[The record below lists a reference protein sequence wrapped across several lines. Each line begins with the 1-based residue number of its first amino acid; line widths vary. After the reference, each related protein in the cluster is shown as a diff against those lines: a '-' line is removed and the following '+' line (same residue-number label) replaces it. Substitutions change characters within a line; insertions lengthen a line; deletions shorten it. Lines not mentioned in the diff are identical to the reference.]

1 MRKKTHFSTKIVT
14 LIFTISVLIII
25 VFSFFSYY
33 MIKNSVMAQMQNDG
47 TTLINTLKR
56 EVESYNIDNL
66 SDMQLIFQEV
76 KEKSAGSIVYIS
88 MSDATGQI
96 LLSDEMV
103 YTDTTSSATE
113 SSEPASNSEGEAI
126 YLKISNDVFNI
137 TEPLSKNDNSLNIG
151 LSLDQMNNQ
160 IQKAMMSILVIAL
173 IIITISTLTGLII
186 SKYMVKSLKL
196 SMKGLEQL
204 SNGDLT
210 LEFKTK
216 RRDEFGLLDNSLN
229 NLTIQFKS
237 TIGNALEAVK
247 ALNDMAGVLTES
259 NQTLGN
265 SSNAVEQ
272 NASHIHDV
280 ISIQEEL
287 LEQTLNATK
296 NLSDLLSSISC
307 KADNVEAHN
316 GKIKS
321 ATKEGND
328 QLNSLNG
335 AMVEFED
342 TFDHGSTQI
351 QNLNESFNDINN
363 ITTVINKVAE
373 QTNLLALNAA
383 IEAARAGESGR
394 GFAVVADE
402 IKKLAEEVIKA
413 SQNISSLIS
422 GVQIVVSRVSNQNDE
437 LEKRIA
443 LQRDI
448 IVDTITAFKN
458 IDTETEAASK
468 EVNGFMREIDTIIIN
483 KDSILKNLDEVNVVS
498 EKIKASEIDITKSVS
513 DQSDS
518 VHSFSAVVEKIDKLS
533 LKLSDSISYFKI

>member
-1 MRKKTHFSTKIVT
+1 
-14 LIFTISVLIII
+14 
-25 VFSFFSYY
+25 
-33 MIKNSVMAQMQNDG
+33 MIKSSVMAQMQNDG

-66 SDMQLIFQEV
+66 EDMQQIFSEV

-88 MSDATGQI
+88 MSDSTGQI
-96 LLSDEMV
+96 LLSDEIV

-113 SSEPASNSEGEAI
+113 STEPTPENDGEAL

-137 TEPLSKNDNSLNIG
+137 TEPLSTNDNSLNLG
-151 LSLDQMNNQ
+151 LSLDQMNIQ
-160 IQKAMMSILVIAL
+160 IDKAMMSILIIAL
-173 IIITISTLTGLII
+173 IIITISTLTGFII
-186 SKYMVKSLKL
+186 SKYMVRSLKL

-210 LEFKTK
+210 MEFKTK
-216 RRDEFGLLDNSLN
+216 RSDEFGLLDNSLN

-237 TIGNALEAVK
+237 TIGNALDAVN
-247 ALNDMAGVLTES
+247 ALNEMAGVLTES

-272 NASHIHDV
+272 NASHIHEV
-280 ISIQEEL
+280 INIQEEL

-296 NLSDLLSSISC
+296 NLSELISSISK
-307 KADNVEAHN
+307 KADTVESHN

-328 QLNSLNG
+328 QLGSLNG
-335 AMVEFED
+335 AMIEFVD

-351 QNLNESFNDINN
+351 QNLNESFDDINN

-402 IKKLAEEVIKA
+402 IKKLAEEVIRA

-422 GVQIVVSRVSNQNDE
+422 GVQIVVSKVSDQNDE

-448 IVDTITAFKN
+448 IADTITAFKN
-458 IDTETEAASK
+458 IDIETEAASK
-468 EVNGFMREIDTIIIN
+468 EVNGFIKEIGTIIIN
-483 KDSILKNLDEVNVVS
+483 KDNILKNLDEVNLVS
-498 EKIKASEIDITKSVS
+498 EKIKASESDITKSVS
-513 DQSDS
+513 DQSES
-518 VHSFSAVVEKIDKLS
+518 VHSFSAVVGKIDKLS
-533 LKLSDSISYFKI
+533 LKLSESISYFKI

>member
-1 MRKKTHFSTKIVT
+1 MRKKTHFSTKIVS
-14 LIFTISVLIII
+14 LIFIVSVLIII

-33 MIKNSVMAQMQNDG
+33 MIKSSVMAQMQNDG

-66 SDMQLIFQEV
+66 ADMQQIFSEV
-76 KEKSAGSIVYIS
+76 KDKSAGSIVYIS
-88 MSDATGQI
+88 MSDTSGQI

-113 SSEPASNSEGEAI
+113 SAESTSENDGEAL

-137 TEPLSKNDNSLNIG
+137 TEPLSTNDNSLNLG
-151 LSLDQMNNQ
+151 LSLDQMNIQ
-160 IQKAMMSILVIAL
+160 IDKAMMSILIIAL
-173 IIITISTLTGLII
+173 IIITISTLTGFII
-186 SKYMVKSLKL
+186 SKYMVRSLKL

-210 LEFKTK
+210 MEFKTK
-216 RRDEFGLLDNSLN
+216 RSDEFGLLDNSLG
-229 NLTIQFKS
+229 NLTIKFKS
-237 TIGNALEAVK
+237 TIGNALDAVN
-247 ALNDMAGVLTES
+247 ALNEMAGVLTES

-272 NASHIHDV
+272 NASHIHEV
-280 ISIQEEL
+280 ISIQEKL
-287 LEQTLNATK
+287 LEQTLKATQ
-296 NLSDLLSSISC
+296 NLSELISSISK
-307 KADNVEAHN
+307 KADNVESHN

-328 QLNSLNG
+328 QLGSLNG
-335 AMVEFED
+335 AMIEFVD

-351 QNLNESFNDINN
+351 QNLNESFDDINN

-422 GVQIVVSRVSNQNDE
+422 GVQIVVSKVSNQNYE
-437 LEKRIA
+437 LERRIA

-448 IVDTITAFKN
+448 IKDTITAFKN
-458 IDTETEAASK
+458 IDMETMAASN
-468 EVNGFMREIDTIIIN
+468 EVNGFMKEIDTIIIN
-483 KDSILKNLDEVNVVS
+483 KDNILKNLNEVNVVS
-498 EKIKASEIDITKSVS
+498 ERIKVSESDITKSVS
-513 DQSDS
+513 EQSQA
-518 VHSFSAVVEKIDKLS
+518 VHSFSDVVNKIDQLS

>member
-1 MRKKTHFSTKIVT
+1 MRKKTHFSTKIVS
-14 LIFTISVLIII
+14 LIFIVSVLIII

-33 MIKNSVMAQMQNDG
+33 MIKSSVMAQMQNDG

-66 SDMQLIFQEV
+66 EDMQQIFSEV

-88 MSDATGQI
+88 MSDSTGQI
-96 LLSDEMV
+96 LLSDEIV

-113 SSEPASNSEGEAI
+113 STEPTPENDGEAL

-137 TEPLSKNDNSLNIG
+137 TEPLSTNDNSLNLG
-151 LSLDQMNNQ
+151 LSLDQMNIQ
-160 IQKAMMSILVIAL
+160 IDKAMMSILIIAL
-173 IIITISTLTGLII
+173 IIITISTLTGFII
-186 SKYMVKSLKL
+186 SKYMVRSLKL

-210 LEFKTK
+210 MEFKTK
-216 RRDEFGLLDNSLN
+216 RSDEFGLLDNSLN

-237 TIGNALEAVK
+237 TIGNALDAVN
-247 ALNDMAGVLTES
+247 ALNEMAGVLTES

-272 NASHIHDV
+272 NASHIHEV
-280 ISIQEEL
+280 INIQEEL

-296 NLSDLLSSISC
+296 NLSELISSISK
-307 KADNVEAHN
+307 KADTVESHN

-328 QLNSLNG
+328 QLGSLNG
-335 AMVEFED
+335 AMIEFVD

-351 QNLNESFNDINN
+351 QNLNESFDDINN

-402 IKKLAEEVIKA
+402 IKKLAEEVIRA

-422 GVQIVVSRVSNQNDE
+422 GVQIVVSKVSDQNDE

-448 IVDTITAFKN
+448 IADTITAFKN
-458 IDTETEAASK
+458 IDIETEAASK
-468 EVNGFMREIDTIIIN
+468 EVNGFIKEIGTIIIN
-483 KDSILKNLDEVNVVS
+483 KDNILKNLDEVNLVS
-498 EKIKASEIDITKSVS
+498 EKIKASESDITKSVS
-513 DQSDS
+513 DQSES
-518 VHSFSAVVEKIDKLS
+518 VHSFSAVVGKIDKLS
-533 LKLSDSISYFKI
+533 LKLSESISYFKI